1 MSVRVAQL
9 LQMAVSTF
17 YRPNASSWPGSP
29 KDSDT
34 VACRREKKTG
44 LNKRR
49 KKQRGG
55 QGTEGS
61 PCSSSQG
68 QHLLRSPSFCRESLS
83 STRLVKTSNGLRF
96 LWNRRAEIGDSQS
109 KSLEHRH
116 LELIRNPDLVLSQP
130 HRVRLPHGHS
140 NLYCLYV

>member
-49 KKQRGG
+49 KKQRKRERRKEN
-55 QGTEGS
+55 QAANFEIGS
-61 PCSSSQG
+61 FLNGNVFRVIEMSIM
-68 QHLLRSPSFCRESLS
+68 RES
-83 STRLVKTSNGLRF
+83 TMIIWREI
-96 LWNRRAEIGDSQS
+96 RAQ
-109 KSLEHRH
+109 
-116 LELIRNPDLVLSQP
+116 
-130 HRVRLPHGHS
+130 
-140 NLYCLYV
+140 